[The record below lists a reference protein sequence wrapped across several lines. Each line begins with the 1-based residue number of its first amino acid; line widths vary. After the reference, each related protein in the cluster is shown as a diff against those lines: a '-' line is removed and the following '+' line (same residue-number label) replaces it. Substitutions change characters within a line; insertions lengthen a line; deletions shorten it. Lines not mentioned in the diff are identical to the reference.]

1 MVVAAW
7 GSGHCQHKLGP
18 CVPFPLTASFALVHT
33 ITCFVHTTFLP
44 LVTPLGV
51 HCIGTMTDLVLLL
64 GLH

>member
-1 MVVAAW
+1 MVVQL
-7 GSGHCQHKLGP
+7 GGQDHCQHKLGP

-33 ITCFVHTTFLP
+33 ITFCAHIISS

-51 HCIGTMTDLVLLL
+51 RCIGTMTDLALLL